1 MLYDHRVAPFPL
13 TDEEI
18 PHAIER
24 GVRDFC
30 LVCFGIDGIEPEKA
44 KRVGEQAARWHKNGW
59 DKLANSYVLLGDEA
73 PRASYHY
80 LREQGRLVHE
90 AAPAVTRRFTVTP
103 EVISDVSW
111 IGKQMHSLAD
121 TVILAALPGI
131 TDRLSRDVRAAGF
144 GLWWYYVAQHYYI
157 PTDKAEGRLVFWRHW
172 KYEVPGQLHWGMTYW
187 GDENVAGRD
196 GKKWPEVP
204 WETKPCR
211 SGDGY
216 LVYPAPGGTAF
227 WPSVR
232 LEQLRDG
239 IEDYE
244 TLCLLKRLTDR
255 LDSNAQPSAAAR
267 IKINRQLLNLDNSL
281 VKSYTEYDKRPESY
295 RRYRQR
301 VAEAIVATQE
311 TVKDKRP

>member
-1 MLYDHRVAPFPL
+1 
-13 TDEEI
+13 
-18 PHAIER
+18 
-24 GVRDFC
+24 
-30 LVCFGIDGIEPEKA
+30 
-44 KRVGEQAARWHKNGW
+44 
-59 DKLANSYVLLGDEA
+59 
-73 PRASYHY
+73 
-80 LREQGRLVHE
+80 
-90 AAPAVTRRFTVTP
+90 
-103 EVISDVSW
+103 
-111 IGKQMHSLAD
+111 
-121 TVILAALPGI
+121 
-131 TDRLSRDVRAAGF
+131 
-144 GLWWYYVAQHYYI
+144 
-157 PTDKAEGRLVFWRHW
+157 
-172 KYEVPGQLHWGMTYW
+172 MTYW